1 MKKLTAGIFT
11 VLLGVVAAN
20 SADAA
25 LTSQKYVD
33 AKVKVNADAIADLTT
48 TVGTKADASTVT
60 DLSGKVTAN
69 TEAIA
74 KKADQTAMETA
85 LAGKQQK
92 LTSTNF
98 KKDGT
103 GNVISGV
110 TVDESGNVTFETS
123 TVATAEGLENL
134 TNTVAEHTTAL
145 GTLNGTAETTGSV
158 ANKIAAAITAE
169 TTRADGAYDAKG
181 AATTAETNA
190 KAYADG
196 LAKNYA
202 TADQGKK
209 ADSALQKTG
218 TLTAGNLLTTDASG
232 NIIDAGKKGA
242 LAALDT
248 VDKANL
254 SEGVQASLDKADSA
268 LQAAAL
274 NDYAKTAD
282 VAATYETITNS
293 NAIKDTADANKTAIA
308 TLNGTGDGS
317 VSKAVADAKTE
328 LTTAIGKKQNTL
340 TAADVTVSGGGN
352 VITGI
357 TAADGKIT
365 ATLGTTL
372 GALATAAPGECSEAT
387 KFCAL
392 TFNGTTYK
400 WEVIERVDGE

>member
-25 LTSQKYVD
+25 LTSKAYVTAEL
-33 AKVKVNADAIADLTT
+33 AKKQDTLNAGSGIKIDTTTNTISTDGLATSAALTT
-48 TVGTKADASTVT
+48 
-60 DLSGKVTAN
+60 LEGKVTAN
-69 TEAIA
+69 TGAIA
-74 KKADQTAMETA
+74 KKADQDAMNTA

-92 LTSTNF
+92 LNSTNF

-123 TVATAEGLENL
+123 TVATAEGLESL
-134 TNTVAEHTTAL
+134 TKTVGDHTTAL
-145 GTLNGTAETTGSV
+145 GTLNGDAETTGSV

-169 TTRADGAYDAKG
+169 TTRAD
-181 AATTAETNA
+181 AA
-190 KAYADG
+190 
-196 LAKNYA
+196 YA

-248 VDKANL
+248 VDKASL

-293 NAIKDTADANKTAIA
+293 NAIKDTADANKAAIA

-328 LTTAIGKKQNTL
+328 LTTAIDKKQNTL

-365 ATLGTTL
+365 ATMGTTL

>member
-25 LTSQKYVD
+25 LTSKAYVD
-33 AKVKVNADAIADLTT
+33 TQVGTKVSTTDFNQFKTENTTAIADAKKAGTDANAALESYKTT
-48 TVGTKADASTVT
+48 NDAAVATKADSETVT
-60 DLSGKVTAN
+60 AEL
-69 TEAIA
+69 A
-74 KKADQTAMETA
+74 KKQNTLTAAD
-85 LAGKQQK
+85 
-92 LTSTNF
+92 F
-98 KKDGT
+98 VKDGT
-103 GNVISGV
+103 GNVVTAV
-110 TVDESGNVTFETS
+110 TVGDDGKIKYSTASVATSEELGNLQT
-123 TVATAEGLENL
+123 TVAG
-134 TNTVAEHTTAL
+134 HTTTL
-145 GTLNGTAETTGSV
+145 GTLTGDGDGS
-158 ANKIAAAITAE
+158 IAKSIADAITNE
-169 TTRADGAYDAKG
+169 TTRAN
-181 AATTAETNA
+181 AA
-190 KAYADG
+190 
-196 LAKNYA
+196 YA

-268 LQAAAL
+268 LQEAAL

-293 NAIKDTADANKTAIA
+293 NAIKDTADANKAAIA

-328 LTTAIGKKQNTL
+328 LTTAIDKKQNTL
-340 TAADVTVSGGGN
+340 TAADVTVSGDGN

-365 ATLGTTL
+365 ATMGTTL

>member
-48 TVGTKADASTVT
+48 TVGNKADASTVT
-60 DLSGKVTAN
+60 DLSEKVTAN
-69 TEAIA
+69 TGAIA

-92 LTSTNF
+92 LNSTNF

-218 TLTAGNLLTTDASG
+218 TLTAGNLLTTDESG

-254 SEGVQASLDKADSA
+254 SEGVQASLGKADSA

-274 NDYAKTAD
+274 NDYAKTTD

-293 NAIKDTADANKTAIA
+293 NAIKNTADANKAAIA